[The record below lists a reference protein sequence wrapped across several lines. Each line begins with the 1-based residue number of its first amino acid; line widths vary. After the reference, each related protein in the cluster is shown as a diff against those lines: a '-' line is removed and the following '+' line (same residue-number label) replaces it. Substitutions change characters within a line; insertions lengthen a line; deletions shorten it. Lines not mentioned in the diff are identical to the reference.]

1 MYLGRIVEKGP
12 AADVLDNPQHPYA
25 QALMAAAPVMGA
37 RKRTHIELEG
47 ALPNA
52 MNVPKGCRFHPRC
65 PRRMPICSVA
75 DPALQQKGTGRT
87 VACHLY
93 N

>member
-1 MYLGRIVEKGP
+1 
-12 AADVLDNPQHPYA
+12 
-25 QALMAAAPVMGA
+25 VMGA
-37 RKRTHIELEG
+37 RKRARIHLEG

-65 PRRMPICSVA
+65 AHRLPICSA
-75 DPALQQKGTGRT
+75 IDPALERKATGRT

-93 N
+93 S